1 MLVPLITWIWQHVRH
16 RRDRSDLNRMSDYE
30 LRDIGLHRSD
40 VGLPSPAATAL
51 TEGYRFSIIG

>member
-1 MLVPLITWIWQHVRH
+1 MLVPLITWLWQHIRH

-40 VGLPSPAATAL
+40 VGLPPPGATAL
-51 TEGYRFSIIG
+51 TERDRFSIIG